1 MENKIKK
8 KSSKNKLSTEEIKQ
22 KLKEYMRVDDI
33 SKINI
38 GTHLRYFTVESNGN
52 KLFRLGGFLN
62 KVNIK
67 DGYIVLGNNKIT
79 WSVQIKTSIFYKK
92 MDYRELKK
100 KIEKRLKAKYLKK
113 IIELEKENSNLRK
126 SIKEIKKKKKKENKN
141 N

>member
-1 MENKIKK
+1 MGIYMENKIKK
-8 KSSKNKLSTEEIKQ
+8 KSSKNKFSTQEIKD
-22 KLKEYMRVDDI
+22 KLKEYTRIDDI

-62 KVNIK
+62 KMNLN

-79 WSVQIKTSIFYKK
+79 WSVQIKTSIIYKK

-100 KIEKRLKAKYLKK
+100 KIERKLKAKYLQK
-113 IIELEKENSNLRK
+113 IIELQKENMNLK
-126 SIKEIKKKKKKENKN
+126 
-141 N
+141 

>member
-8 KSSKNKLSTEEIKQ
+8 KSSKNKLSTDEIKK
-22 KLKEYMRVDDI
+22 KLKEYSRVDDI

-67 DGYIVLGNNKIT
+67 DGYIVLG
-79 WSVQIKTSIFYKK
+79 
-92 MDYRELKK
+92 
-100 KIEKRLKAKYLKK
+100 
-113 IIELEKENSNLRK
+113 
-126 SIKEIKKKKKKENKN
+126 KKKKNW
-141 N
+141 

>member
-8 KSSKNKLSTEEIKQ
+8 KSSKNKFSTQEIKD
-22 KLKEYMRVDDI
+22 KLKEYTRIDDI

-62 KVNIK
+62 KMNLN

-79 WSVQIKTSIFYKK
+79 WSVQIKTSIIYKK

-100 KIEKRLKAKYLKK
+100 KIERKLKAKYLQK
-113 IIELEKENSNLRK
+113 IIELQKENMNLKK
-126 SIKEIKKKKKKENKN
+126 SIKEIKKNKKKYKK
-141 N
+141 

>member
-8 KSSKNKLSTEEIKQ
+8 KSSKNKFSTQEIKD
-22 KLKEYMRVDDI
+22 KLKEYTRIDDI

-38 GTHLRYFTVESNGN
+38 GTHLRYFTIESNGN

-62 KVNIK
+62 KVNLK

-79 WSVQIKTSIFYKK
+79 WSVQIKTSIIYKK

-100 KIEKRLKAKYLKK
+100 KIERKLKAKYLQK
-113 IIELEKENSNLRK
+113 IIDLQKENMNLKK
-126 SIKEIKKKKKKENKN
+126 SIKEIKKKKKKKN
-141 N
+141 I